1 MSKKL
6 TPKQQSFVDEYLVDL
21 NAAAAARRAGFSEKT
36 ARQIGERLLT
46 NVYIQSAIQERMQ
59 ARQQRTEITADR
71 VLKELA
77 RVAFFD
83 PRKLFNADGSPK
95 AISELDDDTA
105 AALAGVEV
113 LEEFDGT
120 GKDRVFLGYTKK
132 YKVSDKNTALTN
144 AMRHLGM
151 LRDKVEVTGKD
162 GAPLQH
168 QRVPSDLSGLTDDEL
183 DALERISAKL
193 GGDQSGKAPTGA

>member
-6 TPKQQSFVDEYLVDL
+6 TPRQQCFVDEYLVDL
-21 NAAAAARRAGFSEKT
+21 NAAAAARRAGYSEKA

-46 NVYIQSAIQERMQ
+46 NADIQSEIQARML

-71 VLKELA
+71 VLSELA
-77 RVAFFD
+77 KVAFFD
-83 PRKLFNADGSPK
+83 PRRLFNADGSPK
-95 AISELDDDTA
+95 PIAELDDATA
-105 AALAGVEV
+105 GALAGIEV
-113 LEEFDGT
+113 LEEYEGS
-120 GKDRVFLGYTKK
+120 GKDRVFVGYTKK
-132 YKVSDKNTALTN
+132 YKVADKNTALTN

-168 QRVPSDLSGLTDDEL
+168 QRVPADLSGLTDDEL
-183 DALERISAKL
+183 DALERIAAKL
-193 GGDQSGKAPTGA
+193 GGDPGGKAPA